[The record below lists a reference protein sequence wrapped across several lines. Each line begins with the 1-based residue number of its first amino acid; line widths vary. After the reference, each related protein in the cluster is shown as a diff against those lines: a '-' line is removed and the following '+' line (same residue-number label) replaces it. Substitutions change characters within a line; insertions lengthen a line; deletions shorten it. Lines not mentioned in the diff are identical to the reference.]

1 MCNKNKM
8 KMVKID
14 FTKIVVKDID
24 GNQYMVQEKV
34 GNEIVHVPYD
44 FAKVLGNFLFYK
56 GGDLHISELGQQI
69 YHHKPVEMTVEEF
82 NIVREKINSFFLPFV
97 LLSVNK
103 QLDEIVAAKK

>member
-34 GNEIVHVPYD
+34 DNEIVHVPYD

-69 YHHKPVEMTVEEF
+69 YHHKPVEMTVEE
-82 NIVREKINSFFLPFV
+82 
-97 LLSVNK
+97 
-103 QLDEIVAAKK
+103 